1 MALGDIGSLKDTF
14 EHETDLLLQVST
26 VKVADGVVAVC
37 YSGPAGDGFIN
48 TLGVDAAGNITT
60 PIIDQIEF
68 ELSSCFEPCFI
79 HCHGEI
85 FAVTY
90 RRGANDITLKT
101 VEINPAGAIT
111 DTVKDTQTVSA
122 ALGYRSRQ
130 CMVRPN
136 WIAVTYD
143 NHLGNQVIRTLYID
157 GAGGILP
164 HQDEIVITPPIWTFA
179 DICQTSTGFCAVV
192 SRASAGTTILT
203 VAVDAS
209 GNMPATPTD
218 TFVMTATADYHHRM
232 INIRTSEGIF
242 LVSHRISASNQG
254 WIRTIDIDGSGNI
267 GASTLGT
274 RNFAAE
280 VGSYTPIRKLTEG
293 MLVLGHWNAIGEL
306 FVRTFPVNASGGIG
320 SQRDSINLGDQDTG
334 SLDLSPA
341 INDMWAISFTGEDS
355 DGFLKTIDIEGPAA
369 LVGHTEMLMG
379 MGP

>member
-14 EHETDLLLQVST
+14 EHETDEFLQVST
-26 VKVADGVVAVC
+26 VQVADGVVAVC
-37 YSGPAGDGFIN
+37 YSGPEGDGFIN
-48 TLGVDAAGNITT
+48 TIGVDAAGNITT

-68 ELSSCFEPCFI
+68 ELSSCFEPCLI

-101 VEINPAGAIT
+101 VEINSAGAIT
-111 DTVKDTQTVSA
+111 DTVKDTQIVST

-130 CMVRPN
+130 CMVRQN

-143 NHLGNQVIRTLYID
+143 DHLGNQVIRTLHVSAS
-157 GAGGILP
+157 GQILP
-164 HQDEIVITPPIWTFA
+164 PADELVLTPPLWTLA
-179 DICQTSTGFCAVV
+179 DICQTSNGFCAVV
-192 SRASAGTTILT
+192 SRAAAGTTILT
-203 VAVDAS
+203 VAVDSS
-209 GNMPATPTD
+209 GNMPATPND
-218 TFVMTATADYHHRM
+218 TFVMTATADRHHRM

-242 LVSHRISASNQG
+242 LVSHRVTATSQG
-254 WIRTIDIDGSGNI
+254 WLRTIDIDGSGNI

-274 RNFAAE
+274 RNFAGE
-280 VGSYTPIRKLTEG
+280 VGSYSPIRKLTDG
-293 MLVLGHWNAIGEL
+293 MLVMGHWNTVGEL
-306 FVRTFPVNASGGIG
+306 FIRTFPVNASGGIA

-341 INDMWAISFTGEDS
+341 INDMWAISFTGPFS

-369 LVGHTEMLMG
+369 VVGHTEMLMG
-379 MGP
+379 IGP